1 MCKLSFGLH
10 LDSVCYM
17 LSRIPCEP
25 SIYRL
30 VKVQARRSYLALFID
45 QRMNVTNNKLPYE
58 APAADAF
65 QLSAAPLNICVQ
77 FSGEAD
83 FNDFEEGE
91 AL

>member
-1 MCKLSFGLH
+1 
-10 LDSVCYM
+10 M
-17 LSRIPCEP
+17 LYNVFVYLATPLLIGSQRC
-25 SIYRL
+25 
-30 VKVQARRSYLALFID
+30 RRGQSYLTLFID

-65 QLSAAPLNICVQ
+65 QLSAAPLNICIQ
-77 FSGEAD
+77 FSGDAD

>member
-1 MCKLSFGLH
+1 MSLYSMQALYLSAQQGAG
-10 LDSVCYM
+10 
-17 LSRIPCEP
+17 EAGP
-25 SIYRL
+25 SH
-30 VKVQARRSYLALFID
+30 SLFID